1 MHNSLKKGASCN
13 NLKRLDSI
21 RRNEDISG
29 ENNFEKS
36 FTGGVPNQNQK
47 TLFGKGSYW
56 AFLFLLSRTVLIW
69 PNSSYW
75 SHPQFI

>member
-36 FTGGVPNQNQK
+36 IILAINNNF
-47 TLFGKGSYW
+47 
-56 AFLFLLSRTVLIW
+56 
-69 PNSSYW
+69 
-75 SHPQFI
+75 